1 MFLDRFKNKK
11 RLGKGA
17 YGDVYLVEDTKD
29 GINYALKLISIRMIL
44 EEPHLK
50 QYLDGQIQCMKQ
62 MNSPNIIKLHEVKK
76 DQEFY
81 YFVLE
86 FCEGGDLINYQAKL
100 KDKVFNLSKAT

>member
-1 MFLDRFKNKK
+1 
-11 RLGKGA
+11 
-17 YGDVYLVEDTKD
+17 
-29 GINYALKLISIRMIL
+29 
-44 EEPHLK
+44 
-50 QYLDGQIQCMKQ
+50 